1 MNLIYETD
9 RLILKV
15 LRPEAAKKVL
25 CFYLDNKE
33 LFEKYEAS
41 RPDNFYTVKYQK
53 SVLLCEYNLTVQLSA
68 VRFYVFLK
76 DDPDRII
83 GTICFRDITRSI
95 YDSCEV
101 GYKFDERFW
110 HHGYATEALIEGI
123 DIMFGD
129 LGQGALLLIG
139 GLLLEKIKHNPLHPP
154 ARIPLFQA
162 RGTAPAKR
170 PDQRQMGRPLSL
182 QSHSSIKRYQ

>member
-83 GTICFRDITRSI
+83 GTICFRDNTRSI

-129 LGQGALLLIG
+129 LGLHRITACVMPGNTPSIRLLESLYFKRE
-139 GLLLEKIKHNPLHPP
+139 GLLRQN
-154 ARIPLFQA
+154 ARIQGEWTDHYLY
-162 RGTAPAKR
+162 
-170 PDQRQMGRPLSL
+170 SL
-182 QSHSSIKRYQ
+182 IHP

>member
-110 HHGYATEALIEGI
+110 HHGYGTEALIEGI

-129 LGQGALLLIG
+129 LGLHRITACVMPGNTPSIRLLESLYFKRE
-139 GLLLEKIKHNPLHPP
+139 GLLRQN
-154 ARIPLFQA
+154 ARIQGEWADHYLY
-162 RGTAPAKR
+162 
-170 PDQRQMGRPLSL
+170 SL
-182 QSHSSIKRYQ
+182 IHP

>member
-129 LGQGALLLIG
+129 LGLHRITACVMPGNTPSIRLLESLYFKRE
-139 GLLLEKIKHNPLHPP
+139 GLLRQN
-154 ARIPLFQA
+154 ARIQGEWTDHYLY
-162 RGTAPAKR
+162 
-170 PDQRQMGRPLSL
+170 SL
-182 QSHSSIKRYQ
+182 IHP

>member
-68 VRFYVFLK
+68 ERFYVFLK

-129 LGQGALLLIG
+129 LGLHRITACVMPGNTPSIRLLESLYFKRE
-139 GLLLEKIKHNPLHPP
+139 GLLRQN
-154 ARIPLFQA
+154 ARIQGEWADHYLY
-162 RGTAPAKR
+162 
-170 PDQRQMGRPLSL
+170 SL
-182 QSHSSIKRYQ
+182 IHP

>member
-41 RPDNFYTVKYQK
+41 RSDNFYTVKYQK

-129 LGQGALLLIG
+129 LGLHRITACVMPGNTPSIRLLESLYFKRE
-139 GLLLEKIKHNPLHPP
+139 GLLRQN
-154 ARIPLFQA
+154 ARIQGEWADHYLY
-162 RGTAPAKR
+162 
-170 PDQRQMGRPLSL
+170 SL
-182 QSHSSIKRYQ
+182 IHP

>member
-129 LGQGALLLIG
+129 LGLHRITACVMPGNTPSIRLLESLYFKCE
-139 GLLLEKIKHNPLHPP
+139 GLLLQN
-154 ARIPLFQA
+154 ARIQGEWADHYLY
-162 RGTAPAKR
+162 
-170 PDQRQMGRPLSL
+170 SL
-182 QSHSSIKRYQ
+182 IHP

>member
-25 CFYLDNKE
+25 CFYLANKE

-129 LGQGALLLIG
+129 LGLHRITACVMPGNTPSIRLLESLYFKRE
-139 GLLLEKIKHNPLHPP
+139 GLLRQN
-154 ARIPLFQA
+154 ARIQGEWADHYLY
-162 RGTAPAKR
+162 
-170 PDQRQMGRPLSL
+170 SL
-182 QSHSSIKRYQ
+182 IHP

>member
-129 LGQGALLLIG
+129 LGLHRITACVMPGNTPSIRLLESLYFKRE
-139 GLLLEKIKHNPLHPP
+139 GLLRQN
-154 ARIPLFQA
+154 ARIQGEWTDHYLYS
-162 RGTAPAKR
+162 
-170 PDQRQMGRPLSL
+170 LS
-182 QSHSSIKRYQ
+182 HP

>member
-129 LGQGALLLIG
+129 LGLHRITACVMPGNTPSIHLLESLYFKRE
-139 GLLLEKIKHNPLHPP
+139 GLLRQN
-154 ARIPLFQA
+154 ARIQGEWADHYLY
-162 RGTAPAKR
+162 
-170 PDQRQMGRPLSL
+170 SL
-182 QSHSSIKRYQ
+182 IHP

>member
-33 LFEKYEAS
+33 LFEKYEAL
-41 RPDNFYTVKYQK
+41 RPDNFYTLKYQK

-76 DDPDRII
+76 NDPDHII
-83 GTICFRDITRSI
+83 GTVCFRDITRSI

-129 LGQGALLLIG
+129 LGLHRITACVMPENTPSIRLLESLYFKRE
-139 GLLLEKIKHNPLHPP
+139 GLLRQN
-154 ARIPLFQA
+154 ARINGKWADHYLY
-162 RGTAPAKR
+162 
-170 PDQRQMGRPLSL
+170 SL
-182 QSHSSIKRYQ
+182 IHP

>member
-68 VRFYVFLK
+68 VRFYVFLE

-129 LGQGALLLIG
+129 LGLHRITACVMPGNTPSIRLLESLYFKRE
-139 GLLLEKIKHNPLHPP
+139 GLLRQN
-154 ARIPLFQA
+154 ARIQGEWADHYLY
-162 RGTAPAKR
+162 
-170 PDQRQMGRPLSL
+170 SL
-182 QSHSSIKRYQ
+182 IHP

>member
-15 LRPEAAKKVL
+15 LRPDAAKKVL

-33 LFEKYEAS
+33 LFEKYEAA

-53 SVLLCEYNLTVQLSA
+53 SILLCEYNLAVQLSA

-76 DDPDRII
+76 DYPDQII
-83 GTICFRDITRSI
+83 GTVCFRNIARSI
-95 YDSCEV
+95 YECCEV
-101 GYKFDERFW
+101 GYKFDSRFW
-110 HHGYATEALIEGI
+110 HQGYATESLMEGI

-129 LGQGALLLIG
+129 LNLHRIEACVMPENTPSIRLLESLYFKRE
-139 GLLLEKIKHNPLHPP
+139 GLLRQS
-154 ARIPLFQA
+154 ARINGKWEDHYLYSLI
-162 RGTAPAKR
+162 R
-170 PDQRQMGRPLSL
+170 P
-182 QSHSSIKRYQ
+182 

>member
-1 MNLIYETD
+1 M
-9 RLILKV
+9 
-15 LRPEAAKKVL
+15 
-25 CFYLDNKE
+25 
-33 LFEKYEAS
+33 
-41 RPDNFYTVKYQK
+41 
-53 SVLLCEYNLTVQLSA
+53 QLSA

-129 LGQGALLLIG
+129 LGLHRITACVMPGNTPSIRLLESLYFKRE
-139 GLLLEKIKHNPLHPP
+139 GLLRQN
-154 ARIPLFQA
+154 ARIQGEWTDHYLY
-162 RGTAPAKR
+162 
-170 PDQRQMGRPLSL
+170 SL
-182 QSHSSIKRYQ
+182 IHP

>member
-110 HHGYATEALIEGI
+110 HHGYATESLIEGI

-129 LGQGALLLIG
+129 LGLHRITACVMPGNTPSIRLLESLYFKRE
-139 GLLLEKIKHNPLHPP
+139 GLLRQN
-154 ARIPLFQA
+154 ARIQGEWTDHYLY
-162 RGTAPAKR
+162 
-170 PDQRQMGRPLSL
+170 SL
-182 QSHSSIKRYQ
+182 IHP

>member
-33 LFEKYEAS
+33 LFEKYEAR
-41 RPDNFYTVKYQK
+41 RPDNFYTAKYQK

-76 DDPDRII
+76 EDPERII
-83 GTICFRDITRSI
+83 GTVCFRDITRSI
-95 YDSCEV
+95 YESCEV

-129 LGQGALLLIG
+129 LGLHRITACVMPENTPSIRLLESLYFKRE
-139 GLLLEKIKHNPLHPP
+139 GLLRQN
-154 ARIPLFQA
+154 ARINGKWSDHYLY
-162 RGTAPAKR
+162 
-170 PDQRQMGRPLSL
+170 SL
-182 QSHSSIKRYQ
+182 IHP

>member
-110 HHGYATEALIEGI
+110 HHGYATEAAGHGI
-123 DIMFGD
+123 
-129 LGQGALLLIG
+129 QY
-139 GLLLEKIKHNPLHPP
+139 PQP
-154 ARIPLFQA
+154 
-162 RGTAPAKR
+162 
-170 PDQRQMGRPLSL
+170 RQNSPLSSL
-182 QSHSSIKRYQ
+182 RSASISAFISSVMTGGCSM

>member
-33 LFEKYEAS
+33 LFEKYEAR
-41 RPDNFYTVKYQK
+41 RPDNFYTAKYQK

-76 DDPDRII
+76 DDPERII
-83 GTICFRDITRSI
+83 GTVCFRDITRSI
-95 YDSCEV
+95 YESCEV

-129 LGQGALLLIG
+129 LGLHRITACVMPENTPSIRLLESLYFKRE
-139 GLLLEKIKHNPLHPP
+139 GLLRQN
-154 ARIPLFQA
+154 ARINGKWSDHYLY
-162 RGTAPAKR
+162 
-170 PDQRQMGRPLSL
+170 SL
-182 QSHSSIKRYQ
+182 IHP

>member
-15 LRPEAAKKVL
+15 LRPEVAKKVL

-33 LFEKYEAS
+33 LFEKYEAR
-41 RPDNFYTVKYQK
+41 RPDNFYTAKYQK

-76 DDPDRII
+76 EDPERII
-83 GTICFRDITRSI
+83 GTVCFRDITRSI
-95 YDSCEV
+95 YESCEV

-129 LGQGALLLIG
+129 LGLHRITACVMPENTPSIRLLESLYFKRE
-139 GLLLEKIKHNPLHPP
+139 GLLRQN
-154 ARIPLFQA
+154 ARINGKWSDHYLY
-162 RGTAPAKR
+162 
-170 PDQRQMGRPLSL
+170 SL
-182 QSHSSIKRYQ
+182 IHP

>member
-123 DIMFGD
+123 DIIFGD
-129 LGQGALLLIG
+129 LGLHRITACVMPGNTPSIRLLESLYFKRE
-139 GLLLEKIKHNPLHPP
+139 GLLRQN
-154 ARIPLFQA
+154 ARIQGEWADHYLY
-162 RGTAPAKR
+162 
-170 PDQRQMGRPLSL
+170 SL
-182 QSHSSIKRYQ
+182 IHP

>member
-1 MNLIYETD
+1 
-9 RLILKV
+9 
-15 LRPEAAKKVL
+15 
-25 CFYLDNKE
+25 
-33 LFEKYEAS
+33 
-41 RPDNFYTVKYQK
+41 
-53 SVLLCEYNLTVQLSA
+53 VQLSA

-129 LGQGALLLIG
+129 LGLHRITACVMPGNTPSIRLLESLYFKCE
-139 GLLLEKIKHNPLHPP
+139 GLLRQN
-154 ARIPLFQA
+154 ARIQGEWADHYLY
-162 RGTAPAKR
+162 
-170 PDQRQMGRPLSL
+170 SL
-182 QSHSSIKRYQ
+182 IHP

>member
-76 DDPDRII
+76 DDPNRII

-129 LGQGALLLIG
+129 LGLHRITACVMPGNTPSIRLLESLYFKRE
-139 GLLLEKIKHNPLHPP
+139 GLLRQN
-154 ARIPLFQA
+154 ARIQGEWTDHYLY
-162 RGTAPAKR
+162 
-170 PDQRQMGRPLSL
+170 SL
-182 QSHSSIKRYQ
+182 IHP

>member
-53 SVLLCEYNLTVQLSA
+53 SVLLCEYNLTVQL
-68 VRFYVFLK
+68 
-76 DDPDRII
+76 
-83 GTICFRDITRSI
+83 FR
-95 YDSCEV
+95 
-101 GYKFDERFW
+101 
-110 HHGYATEALIEGI
+110 
-123 DIMFGD
+123 
-129 LGQGALLLIG
+129 ALLCVF
-139 GLLLEKIKHNPLHPP
+139 K
-154 ARIPLFQA
+154 R
-162 RGTAPAKR
+162 RSR
-170 PDQRQMGRPLSL
+170 PDHRNHLFSRHHTLYL
-182 QSHSSIKRYQ
+182 

>member
-110 HHGYATEALIEGI
+110 HHGYAMEALIEGI

-129 LGQGALLLIG
+129 LGLHRITACVMPGNTPSIRLLESLYFKCE
-139 GLLLEKIKHNPLHPP
+139 GLLRQN
-154 ARIPLFQA
+154 ARIQGEWADHYLY
-162 RGTAPAKR
+162 
-170 PDQRQMGRPLSL
+170 SL
-182 QSHSSIKRYQ
+182 IHP

>member
-33 LFEKYEAS
+33 LFEKSEAS

-129 LGQGALLLIG
+129 LGLHRITACVMPGNTPSIRLLESLYFKRE
-139 GLLLEKIKHNPLHPP
+139 GLLRQN
-154 ARIPLFQA
+154 ARIQGEWADHYLY
-162 RGTAPAKR
+162 
-170 PDQRQMGRPLSL
+170 SL
-182 QSHSSIKRYQ
+182 IHP

>member
-123 DIMFGD
+123 DIIFGD
-129 LGQGALLLIG
+129 LGLHRITACVMPGNTPSIRLLESLYFKRE
-139 GLLLEKIKHNPLHPP
+139 GLLRQN
-154 ARIPLFQA
+154 ARIQGEWTDHYLY
-162 RGTAPAKR
+162 
-170 PDQRQMGRPLSL
+170 SL
-182 QSHSSIKRYQ
+182 IHP

>member
-41 RPDNFYTVKYQK
+41 RPDNFYTVKYQT

-110 HHGYATEALIEGI
+110 HHGSATEALIEGI

-129 LGQGALLLIG
+129 LGLHRITACVMPGNTPSIRLLESLYFKCE
-139 GLLLEKIKHNPLHPP
+139 GLLRQN
-154 ARIPLFQA
+154 ARIQGEWADHYLY
-162 RGTAPAKR
+162 
-170 PDQRQMGRPLSL
+170 SL
-182 QSHSSIKRYQ
+182 IHP

>member
-15 LRPEAAKKVL
+15 LRPDAAKKVL

-33 LFEKYEAS
+33 LFEKYEAL
-41 RPDNFYTVKYQK
+41 RPDNFYTLKYQK

-76 DDPDRII
+76 NDPDHII
-83 GTICFRDITRSI
+83 GTVCFRDITRSI

-129 LGQGALLLIG
+129 LGLHRITACVMPENTPSIRLLESLYFKRE
-139 GLLLEKIKHNPLHPP
+139 GLLRQN
-154 ARIPLFQA
+154 ARINGKWTDHYLY
-162 RGTAPAKR
+162 
-170 PDQRQMGRPLSL
+170 SL
-182 QSHSSIKRYQ
+182 IHP

>member
-33 LFEKYEAS
+33 LFEKYEAR
-41 RPDNFYTVKYQK
+41 RPDNFYTAKYQK
-53 SVLLCEYNLTVQLSA
+53 SVLLCEYNLTIQLSA

-76 DDPDRII
+76 DDPERII
-83 GTICFRDITRSI
+83 GTVCFRDITRSI
-95 YDSCEV
+95 YESCEV

-129 LGQGALLLIG
+129 LGLHRITACVMPENTPSIRLLESLYFKRE
-139 GLLLEKIKHNPLHPP
+139 GLLRQN
-154 ARIPLFQA
+154 ARINGKWSDHYLY
-162 RGTAPAKR
+162 
-170 PDQRQMGRPLSL
+170 SL
-182 QSHSSIKRYQ
+182 IHP

>member
-15 LRPEAAKKVL
+15 LRPDAAKKVL

-33 LFEKYEAS
+33 LFEKYEAL
-41 RPDNFYTVKYQK
+41 RPDNFYTLKYQK

-76 DDPDRII
+76 NDPDHII
-83 GTICFRDITRSI
+83 GTVCFRDITRSI

-129 LGQGALLLIG
+129 LGLHRITACVMPENTPSIRLLESLYFKRE
-139 GLLLEKIKHNPLHPP
+139 GLLRQN
-154 ARIPLFQA
+154 ARINGKWADHYLY
-162 RGTAPAKR
+162 
-170 PDQRQMGRPLSL
+170 SL
-182 QSHSSIKRYQ
+182 IHP

>member
-129 LGQGALLLIG
+129 LG
-139 GLLLEKIKHNPLHPP
+139 LH
-154 ARIPLFQA
+154 RI
-162 RGTAPAKR
+162 TACVMP
-170 PDQRQMGRPLSL
+170 
-182 QSHSSIKRYQ
+182 